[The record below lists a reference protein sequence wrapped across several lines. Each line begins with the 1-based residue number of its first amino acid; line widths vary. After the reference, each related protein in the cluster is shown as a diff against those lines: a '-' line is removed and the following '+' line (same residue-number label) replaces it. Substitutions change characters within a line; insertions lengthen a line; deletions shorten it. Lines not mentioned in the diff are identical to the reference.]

1 MRRGDLMFK
10 ENNATILF
18 NLLYDFKNKLK
29 GILTGDKDCGMI
41 SVLRFLYEKGQGFAN
56 QISKD
61 LSISRARLSSIIKK
75 LQKKDFVNVK
85 LDEFDKRKMM
95 LNLTENG
102 FQYIVNLEEKRIRT
116 NINTPAKNHTFQF
129 KAVPMLRINNIPKR
143 TYGSCIKN
151 QKSLTRPIQPTYN
164 TPTNKD
170 VNTGAFCKALLR
182 NG

>member
-1 MRRGDLMFK
+1 MTK

-95 LNLTENG
+95 LNLTKNG
-102 FQYIVNLEEKRIRT
+102 FQYIVNLEEKRI
-116 NINTPAKNHTFQF
+116 NSYCLFIKEIGDE
-129 KAVPMLRINNIPKR
+129 KANKII
-143 TYGSCIKN
+143 
-151 QKSLTRPIQPTYN
+151 KSLSEIN
-164 TPTNKD
+164 EVLKE
-170 VNTGAFCKALLR
+170 GE
-182 NG
+182 

>member
-1 MRRGDLMFK
+1 MVK

-56 QISKD
+56 QISQE
-61 LSISRARLSSIIKK
+61 LSLSRARLASIIKK

-102 FQYIVNLEEKRIRT
+102 FQYIVNLEEKRI
-116 NINTPAKNHTFQF
+116 NSYSLFIKEIGDE
-129 KAVPMLRINNIPKR
+129 KANKII
-143 TYGSCIKN
+143 
-151 QKSLTRPIQPTYN
+151 KSLSEIN
-164 TPTNKD
+164 EVLKE
-170 VNTGAFCKALLR
+170 GE
-182 NG
+182 

>member
-1 MRRGDLMFK
+1 MRKLDYK
-10 ENNATILF
+10 EIYQLKICLGISFSDAESVM

-56 QISKD
+56 QISQE
-61 LSISRARLSSIIKK
+61 LSLSRARLSSIIKK

-102 FQYIVNLEEKRIRT
+102 FQYIVNLEEKRI
-116 NINTPAKNHTFQF
+116 NSYSLFIKEIGDE
-129 KAVPMLRINNIPKR
+129 KANKII
-143 TYGSCIKN
+143 
-151 QKSLTRPIQPTYN
+151 KSLSEIN
-164 TPTNKD
+164 EVLKE
-170 VNTGAFCKALLR
+170 GE
-182 NG
+182 

>member
-1 MRRGDLMFK
+1 MTK

-56 QISKD
+56 QISHE

-95 LNLTENG
+95 LNLTKNG
-102 FQYIVNLEEKRIRT
+102 FQYIVNLEEKRKISYEEG
-116 NINTPAKNHTFQF
+116 
-129 KAVPMLRINNIPKR
+129 KR
-143 TYGSCIKN
+143 CH
-151 QKSLTRPIQPTYN
+151 R
-164 TPTNKD
+164 
-170 VNTGAFCKALLR
+170 CKR
-182 NG
+182 R